1 MPIQENSGVLPSE
14 SAAKTAKPSATSVK
28 EALAAAK
35 RNLSDTPQPTAE
47 MTKDEALAIAW
58 TGLEALAQM
67 KQANLFRSPKTG
79 RVVIEL
85 LATEYTPTKG
95 LRSVGN
101 A

>member
-1 MPIQENSGVLPSE
+1 MPVQENLGGLPSE
-14 SAAKTAKPSATSVK
+14 SAAKTAKPSDTSVK

-35 RNLSDTPQPTAE
+35 RNLTDTPQPTPE

-85 LATEYTPTKG
+85 LATEYVPSKG